1 MNKNLLEL
9 LKNIKFDENGLI
21 PVIVQDYKTGR
32 VLMLAYMNEFAL
44 KKTLETKEAWYWSR
58 SRKELWH
65 KGETSGNIQRV
76 LDIKIDCDGDAILLI
91 VEQKG
96 SACHTGNYSCFYR
109 SVNNLPENFLFYLEE
124 LIKERKETLPE
135 NSYTTK
141 LFKEG
146 LEKIMQKV
154 GEESI
159 EVIIS
164 GMKDDKESLTY
175 EISDLM
181 YHLLVALIS
190 RDLSFRDI
198 IEEMV
203 RRHKRSMELKSL

>member
-9 LKNIKFDENGLI
+9 LKNIKFGENGLI

-44 KKTLETKEAWYWSR
+44 KKTIETKEAWYWSR

-91 VEQKG
+91 VEQEG

-164 GMKDDKESLTY
+164 GMKNDKESLTY

-190 RDLSFRDI
+190 RDLSLRDI